1 MTRYGMV
8 RALLLAALLLA
19 TPLGQAGCAS
29 DDGAAAAG
37 TARASG
43 HGFAF
48 GPGGGN
54 LEGASVHA
62 IDADGVPLPGAA
74 TTTAAGG
81 AWALDGLPRGVDL
94 SFVLEKPGFA
104 TTQTQVFRLA
114 GDVEKVTFQVPSDA
128 VYDLMS
134 GLVNLEP
141 DPTKCQIATT
151 VTRRGHS
158 LYDGHGTHGEPDA
171 TVSISPTVGVADGP
185 VYFNLVKYD
194 VIFPDRELT
203 ATSHDGGVLFLD
215 VKPGRYTL
223 IAAKP
228 GATIRPVTLDCRAGV
243 LANAS
248 PPWGLQ
254 VEAGG
259 LEPKKP
265 GEKGPF
271 D

>member
-1 MTRYGMV
+1 MRQCGM
-8 RALLLAALLLA
+8 RNGAMRLLLLVGVLAA
-19 TPLGQAGCAS
+19 AGCAS
-29 DDGAAAAG
+29 DNGAAAAD

-48 GPGGGN
+48 GPGGG
-54 LEGASVHA
+54 
-62 IDADGVPLPGAA
+62 
-74 TTTAAGG
+74 
-81 AWALDGLPRGVDL
+81 
-94 SFVLEKPGFA
+94 
-104 TTQTQVFRLA
+104 
-114 GDVEKVTFQVPSDA
+114 
-128 VYDLMS
+128 
-134 GLVNLEP
+134 
-141 DPTKCQIATT
+141 
-151 VTRRGHS
+151 
-158 LYDGHGTHGEPDA
+158 
-171 TVSISPTVGVADGP
+171 
-185 VYFNLVKYD
+185 NLVKYD

-215 VKPGRYTL
+215 VNPGRYTL
-223 IAAKP
+223 RASKS
-228 GATIRPVTLDCRAGV
+228 GAEIRDVTLDCRAGV